1 LSSSPPRNR
10 GKITEAATSRFT
22 TVAPEAGFG
31 CLGDHRGAGGILP
44 LAAGDPMIA
53 HSLLS
58 GLTMGNRLAIAAIV
72 AVLAAPGMWGT
83 ASAAPQAGEVLAL
96 FGPCFVVV
104 EVQKTPLKRGDAV
117 HVGDTVDVEA
127 GAKLRLR
134 MNDGSVIS
142 IGSGGRL
149 TILAYR
155 VGEESRDATLSL
167 AAGLLRAVV
176 SRFRGPSHF
185 EVRTATGVAAVR
197 STDWF
202 IEAKPGATQ
211 VGVLEGRVS
220 LRSVATGK
228 EILIPA
234 HWGARV
240 EAGRDPVPARAWT
253 EAEFDDFIARTG
265 LE

>member
-1 LSSSPPRNR
+1 MAMPCRPVSSA
-10 GKITEAATSRFT
+10 TEAFGGVPGACGP
-22 TVAPEAGFG
+22 APPG
-31 CLGDHRGAGGILP
+31 GAITGVLP
-44 LAAGDPMIA
+44 LAAGAPMIKR
-53 HSLLS
+53 SPFL
-58 GLTMGNRLAIAAIV
+58 GFTMRNRLAIAAIV

-96 FGPCFVVV
+96 FGPCFVVI
-104 EVQKTPLKRGDAV
+104 EVRKTPLKRGDAV
-117 HVGDTVDVEA
+117 YVGDTVDVEA

-167 AAGLLRAVV
+167 GEGLLRAVV
-176 SRFRGPSHF
+176 SRFEGPPHF

-197 STDWF
+197 STDWI
-202 IEAKPGATQ
+202 IEARPGATQ
-211 VGVLEGRVS
+211 VGVLDGRVS
-220 LRSVATGK
+220 LKSVATGK

-253 EAEFDDFIARTG
+253 RAEFDEFIARTS
-265 LE
+265 LK